1 MAVVLLGG
9 LIFHYLDDFFA
20 VFKKLQQAQQ
30 FGKEFDNVC
39 VDLGVGV
46 NGEKKQL
53 GCIVDFLRLEFDT
66 LLMEARLPKDK
77 LKKAI
82 EGVARI
88 LEKKSST
95 THEELQSLVGLLS
108 FAAKVV
114 YPGRAFLRRL
124 YDGLAKG
131 GKYLHWSMPIKN
143 DLLWWEKFLPRW
155 NGVTLL
161 RSHRQ
166 SSPSVFQHS

>member
-1 MAVVLLGG
+1 MAVVLLWG

-30 FGKEFDNVC
+30 FGKECNNIC
-39 VDLGVGV
+39 VDLGGGV
-46 NGEKKQL
+46 NGKKKQL
-53 GCIVDFLRLEFDT
+53 GCIVDFLGLEFNI
-66 LLMEARLPKDK
+66 LLMEAQLPKSK

-82 EGVARI
+82 KGVARI

-95 THEELQSLVGLLS
+95 THEEPQSLVGLFS
-108 FAAKVV
+108 FATKVV

-131 GKYLHWSMPIKN
+131 GKCLHWSMPIKN
-143 DLLWWEKFLPRW
+143 DLFW
-155 NGVTLL
+155 
-161 RSHRQ
+161 
-166 SSPSVFQHS
+166 